1 MHHFYSQK
9 LVPVRVEERGS
20 LKESEGSKKRF
31 RKEEQLMVLVG
42 YLNVVGLVNV
52 EREEAVARV
61 VLDHNVCIAKSI
73 AINNM
78 FGMFSAV
85 ILTKTFN
92 SLNK

>member
-1 MHHFYSQK
+1 M
-9 LVPVRVEERGS
+9 
-20 LKESEGSKKRF
+20 KESESSKKRY

-42 YLNVVGLVNV
+42 YLNVVVLVNV

-61 VLDHNVCIAKSI
+61 VLDRNAFIVKSI

-92 SLNK
+92 SPNK